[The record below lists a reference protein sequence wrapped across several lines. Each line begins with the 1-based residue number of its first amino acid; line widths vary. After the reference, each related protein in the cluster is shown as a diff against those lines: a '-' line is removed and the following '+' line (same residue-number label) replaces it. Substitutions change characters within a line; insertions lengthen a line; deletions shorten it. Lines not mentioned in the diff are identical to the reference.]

1 MGEHLNLS
9 QQDLSGRSGTLI
21 HIIDAIG
28 VKLEELTRG

>member
-9 QQDLSGRSGTLI
+9 QQDVSGRSGTLI
-21 HIIDAIG
+21 HIVDVIG